1 MSIRYQKS
9 EAGLIEI
16 ATRARG
22 LPPRLRQALI
32 MIDGRKTVDD
42 LRPLLGD
49 RTDELMRA
57 LVQGGFVLAL
67 ASDPLPVVSSAAPA
81 RAPSPVQRSVDLE
94 AVKRGAVRTL
104 TELLGPMAEAL
115 ALKIERAGSKDQL
128 LPLLELGRQ
137 SILNTRGAK
146 ASEDFSARHIDGL

>member
-1 MSIRYQKS
+1 
-9 EAGLIEI
+9 
-16 ATRARG
+16 
-22 LPPRLRQALI
+22 